1 MSTPSSAASSAVD
14 ELIVWCAAH
23 PLPDTDA
30 DRFLRHLNS
39 GPTAII
45 DRRNEGVVCII
56 LDRAR
61 SGTGCSPVELA
72 GLRPG
77 AMTDALAESL
87 VKEIAERSSRLGLK
101 GVDLMITPEWTPHR
115 RGIENAGFTYA
126 YGDLDMSCARP
137 DWGQDMPVPDGLAWR
152 DLDTSLIEEFLR
164 VYRAAFA
171 DLPGVYFADEAEQR
185 RVLTVG
191 RGAVRVLCDGSR
203 ILAALRYAPEEAFL
217 HSIVRDPEAKG
228 RGLGRLMLDE
238 ARRRLPVRA
247 LTLNV
252 VSSNRV
258 ALDLYK
264 RHGFA
269 ITADRDVLSR
279 PTITTVTKN
288 PLSPCGRGLG

>member
-14 ELIVWCAAH
+14 DLVAWCAAH
-23 PLPDTDA
+23 PVPDTDA
-30 DRFLRHLNS
+30 ERFLRHLNS
-39 GPTAII
+39 GPAAII
-45 DRRNEGVVCII
+45 DRRDEGAVCVI

-61 SGTGCSPVELA
+61 SGTGCSPIELA
-72 GLRPG
+72 GLRQD
-77 AMTDALAESL
+77 AMTNALAESL
-87 VKEIAERSSRLGLK
+87 VTEIAVRSRRLGLK
-101 GVDLMITPEWTPHR
+101 GVDLMITPEWAPHR

-126 YGDLDMSCARP
+126 YGDLDMNCESP
-137 DWGQDMPVPDGLAWR
+137 DWGQDMPLPEGLGWR
-152 DLDTSLIEEFLR
+152 DLDTALIEEFLR

-191 RGAVRVLCDGSR
+191 RGAVRVLCAGGR
-203 ILAALRYAPEEAFL
+203 VLAALRYAPEDAFL

-228 RGLGRLMLDE
+228 RGLGCLVLDE
-238 ARRRLPVRA
+238 ARRCLAGRA
-247 LTLNV
+247 LSLNV

-269 ITADRDVLSR
+269 ITADRNVL
-279 PTITTVTKN
+279 TK
-288 PLSPCGRGLG
+288 SVAV

>member
-14 ELIVWCAAH
+14 ELVAWCAAH
-23 PLPDTDA
+23 PIPDTDA
-30 DRFLRHLNS
+30 ERFLRHLNS

-45 DRRNEGVVCII
+45 DRRDEGAVCVI

-61 SGTGCSPVELA
+61 SGIGCAPVELA
-72 GLRPG
+72 GLRRG
-77 AMTDALAESL
+77 AMTDSLAESL
-87 VKEIAERSSRLGLK
+87 VTEIAARSRGLGLM
-101 GVDLMITPEWTPHR
+101 GVDLMITPEWAPHR
-115 RGIENAGFTYA
+115 RDIEHAGFGYA
-126 YGDLDMSCARP
+126 YGDLDMLCAAP
-137 DWGQDMPVPDGLAWR
+137 DWGQDVPVPEALAWR
-152 DLDTSLIEEFLR
+152 DLDTALIEEFLR

-185 RVLTVG
+185 RVLTFG

-203 ILAALRYAPEEAFL
+203 ILAALRYAPDEAFL

-228 RGLGRLMLDE
+228 RGLGRLVLDE
-238 ARRRLPVRA
+238 ARRCLPGRA

-264 RHGFA
+264 RHGFT
-269 ITADRDVLSR
+269 ITADRDVL
-279 PTITTVTKN
+279 TKA
-288 PLSPCGRGLG
+288 C

>member
-1 MSTPSSAASSAVD
+1 MSTPSSAASSEIDDLV
-14 ELIVWCAAH
+14 IWSAAH

-45 DRRNEGVVCII
+45 DRREAGAVCVI

-87 VKEIAERSSRLGLK
+87 VSEIAQRAGRLGLK
-101 GVDLMITPEWTPHR
+101 GVDLMITPEWAPHR
-115 RGIENAGFTYA
+115 RGIENAGFSYA
-126 YGDLDMSCARP
+126 YGDLDMVCARP
-137 DWGQDMPVPDGLAWR
+137 DWGQELPLPEGLAWR
-152 DLDTSLIEEFLR
+152 DLDTALIEEFLR

-185 RVLTVG
+185 RVLSVA
-191 RGAVRVLCDGSR
+191 RGAVRVLCDGGR
-203 ILAALRYAPEEAFL
+203 ILAALRYAPDDAFL

-228 RGLGRLMLDE
+228 RGLGRLVLDE
-238 ARRRLPVRA
+238 ARRCLKGRA

-269 ITADRDVLSR
+269 ITADRDVL
-279 PTITTVTKN
+279 TK
-288 PLSPCGRGLG
+288 SC

>member
-14 ELIVWCAAH
+14 DLVAWCAAH
-23 PLPDTDA
+23 PIPDTDA
-30 DRFLRHLNS
+30 ERFLRHLNS
-39 GPTAII
+39 GATAII
-45 DRRNEGVVCII
+45 DRRDVGAVCVI

-77 AMTDALAESL
+77 AMTDVLAESL
-87 VKEIAERSSRLGLK
+87 VTEIAERSRRLGLK
-101 GVDLMITPEWTPHR
+101 GVDLMITPEWAPHR

-126 YGDLDMSCARP
+126 YGDLDMLCDAP
-137 DWGQDMPVPDGLAWR
+137 DWGQDMSVSDGLVWR
-152 DLDTSLIEEFLR
+152 DLDTALIEQFLR

-185 RVLTVG
+185 RVLAVG
-191 RGAVRVLCDGSR
+191 RGAVRVLCDGGR
-203 ILAALRYAPEEAFL
+203 ILAALRYAPDEAFL

-228 RGLGRLMLDE
+228 RGLGRLVLDE
-238 ARRRLPVRA
+238 ARRCLPGRA

-258 ALDLYK
+258 ALELYK

-269 ITADRDVLSR
+269 ITADRDVLTRS
-279 PTITTVTKN
+279 
-288 PLSPCGRGLG
+288 C